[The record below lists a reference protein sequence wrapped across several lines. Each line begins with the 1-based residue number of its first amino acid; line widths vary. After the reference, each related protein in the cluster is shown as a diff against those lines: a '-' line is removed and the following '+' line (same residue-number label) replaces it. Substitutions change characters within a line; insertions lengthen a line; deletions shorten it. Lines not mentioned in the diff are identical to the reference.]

1 VTGTPGVGKSSISK
15 MLALKLKVKYISLGE
30 IVKKEGLYTELDIKR
45 DSLIV
50 DMEKIVRRV
59 DEQISDSKKDIIIE
73 GHYSV
78 DVVSPK
84 KINVVFVLRRNPCE
98 LKGILKK
105 RNYKEEKII
114 ENLIA
119 EILDVCLYEAI
130 ERCGID
136 KVCEFDVTGK
146 DFSDVLKEILL
157 VLNEKKG
164 CRVGLVDWLGELE
177 SQGILGDYIKEF

>member
-177 SQGILGDYIKEF
+177 SQGILSDYIKEF